1 MYKHYANVPQFYVTQ
16 TLPQLVKYHDS
27 SLYVCYKSIM
37 ELSNVLNDYLYYKEM
52 CVITLLM
59 QVVHFL
65 R

>member
-16 TLPQLVKYHDS
+16 TLPQLVKYDS